1 MSCKPTNL
9 RPARSFSSQT
19 TYKFLSSQQLL
30 GTQGDISLKF
40 LQETISVRLWALY
53 FSFVRSFP
61 QVNNHRVIVSLFA
74 HSLLRRAPLFC
85 FGSRGWENGERT
97 GSDSDGNSTPRLS
110 FLLFLFSDSSRS
122 VKPLQNELSLEEASS
137 FSSVQFIYTCI

>member
-1 MSCKPTNL
+1 MKFKKYTAHFCWRWMSCKPTNL

-19 TYKFLSSQQLL
+19 TYEFLSSQQLL

-61 QVNNHRVIVSLFA
+61 KLNNHLVIVSLFA
-74 HSLLRRAPLFC
+74 HSLLRRHHCSVLDRA
-85 FGSRGWENGERT
+85 GGRMGREQGVT
-97 GSDSDGNSTPRLS
+97 VMATPRLS
-110 FLLFLFSDSSRS
+110 FLLFPFSDSSRS
-122 VKPLQNELSLEEASS
+122 V
-137 FSSVQFIYTCI
+137 

>member
-1 MSCKPTNL
+1 MKFKKCTAHFCWRWMSCKPTNL

-19 TYKFLSSQQLL
+19 TYEFLSSQQLL

-61 QVNNHRVIVSLFA
+61 KLNNHLVIVSLFV
-74 HSLLRRAPLFC
+74 HSLLRRHHCSVLDRA
-85 FGSRGWENGERT
+85 GGRMGREQGVT
-97 GSDSDGNSTPRLS
+97 VMATPRLS
-110 FLLFLFSDSSRS
+110 FLLFPFSDSSRS
-122 VKPLQNELSLEEASS
+122 V
-137 FSSVQFIYTCI
+137 

>member
-19 TYKFLSSQQLL
+19 TYEFLSSQQLL
-30 GTQGDISLKF
+30 GTQGDISLKL

-61 QVNNHRVIVSLFA
+61 KLNNHLVIVSLFA
-74 HSLLRRAPLFC
+74 LSLLRRHHFC
-85 FGSRGWENGERT
+85 VLDRAGGRMGREQGVT
-97 GSDSDGNSTPRLS
+97 VMATPRLS
-110 FLLFLFSDSSRS
+110 FLLFPFSLLAVS
-122 VKPLQNELSLEEASS
+122 VTVTKG
-137 FSSVQFIYTCI
+137 VVVGGG